1 MKLFAIHI
9 HIYII
14 TDYSDMSGETV
25 DSEAEEGS
33 GGSDSESSGSGS
45 GDGGDYRHVF
55 GIIFTVISSIA
66 RLN

>member
-1 MKLFAIHI
+1 M
-9 HIYII
+9 

-55 GIIFTVISSIA
+55 GIIFTVISSVA